1 MPSAVRVLIVETPSP
16 LPSPRNFAFSLL
28 FFVPFLPFFFFFFFL
43 LSLYDVSANG
53 IRSKRHGFNS
63 ALVTRRDRYAIQFPV
78 QNFAIS
84 ASTCHTVI
92 FRNRRAVETRTM
104 NQLQAPSIFT
114 GDMQHVLLHR
124 SKQRKSRRLIM
135 FRIFTKIRTRL
146 SKKSKTLSKLVSYII
161 QKLHVNGEISETWS
175 KPVTFSLLSL
185 STVCRCNRS
194 CTCCCYSL
202 LIHAKGFCV
211 TGL

>member
-161 QKLHVNGEISETWS
+161 QKLHVNGEISETWL
-175 KPVTFSLLSL
+175 KPRYLFSPVSVDCLP
-185 STVCRCNRS
+185 V
-194 CTCCCYSL
+194 
-202 LIHAKGFCV
+202 
-211 TGL
+211 

>member
-1 MPSAVRVLIVETPSP
+1 MPSAVRVFAVETPSP
-16 LPSPRNFAFSLL
+16 LPSPRNFAFFPL
-28 FFVPFLPFFFFFFFL
+28 FFVPFLPFFFL

-104 NQLQAPSIFT
+104 NQLQVPSIFT
-114 GDMQHVLLHR
+114 GDSGMNLYIDP
-124 SKQRKSRRLIM
+124 SKGSRG
-135 FRIFTKIRTRL
+135 
-146 SKKSKTLSKLVSYII
+146 V
-161 QKLHVNGEISETWS
+161 
-175 KPVTFSLLSL
+175 
-185 STVCRCNRS
+185 
-194 CTCCCYSL
+194 
-202 LIHAKGFCV
+202 
-211 TGL
+211 